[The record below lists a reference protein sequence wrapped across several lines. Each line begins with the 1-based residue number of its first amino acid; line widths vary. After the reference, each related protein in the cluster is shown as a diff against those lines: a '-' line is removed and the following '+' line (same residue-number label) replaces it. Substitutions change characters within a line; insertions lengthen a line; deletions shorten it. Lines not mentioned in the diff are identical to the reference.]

1 MEERNTFL
9 QKDGQK
15 VVPTKN
21 FSCERKLLFLC
32 IYTSTRFPT
41 VSNPYSI
48 DQPIHVCIKSANFEI
63 SMSLCEWVSI
73 SKNAN

>member
-21 FSCERKLLFLC
+21 FSCERNYFSFVY
-32 IYTSTRFPT
+32 IPAQDFQQFPNT
-41 VSNPYSI
+41 YSI

-63 SMSLCEWVSI
+63 SMSLCE
-73 SKNAN
+73 